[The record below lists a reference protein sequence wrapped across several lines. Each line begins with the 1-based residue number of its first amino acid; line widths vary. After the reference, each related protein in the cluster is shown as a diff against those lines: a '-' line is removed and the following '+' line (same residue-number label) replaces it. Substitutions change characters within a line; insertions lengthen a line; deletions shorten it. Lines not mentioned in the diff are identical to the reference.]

1 MVANLILTLDR
12 QFVSALFDINTY
24 SIYSFAY
31 SMLRIVILAISA
43 IATVLYPTLK
53 RMSVEQMK
61 KSYNYSLAI
70 VGMISFGS
78 LMLYYPLCVI
88 VKSFLIEYID
98 SLVIFRIL
106 FPSITINA
114 IISMIMISHYKALGR
129 KRNILYFCCDI
140 NNLSNI

>member
-1 MVANLILTLDR
+1 MGKRYYFKTKGKFKKIVLSGFVLLLADMVANLILTLDR

-61 KSYNYSLAI
+61 NH
-70 VGMISFGS
+70 
-78 LMLYYPLCVI
+78 
-88 VKSFLIEYID
+88 
-98 SLVIFRIL
+98 
-106 FPSITINA
+106 
-114 IISMIMISHYKALGR
+114 IIIH
-129 KRNILYFCCDI
+129 
-140 NNLSNI
+140 